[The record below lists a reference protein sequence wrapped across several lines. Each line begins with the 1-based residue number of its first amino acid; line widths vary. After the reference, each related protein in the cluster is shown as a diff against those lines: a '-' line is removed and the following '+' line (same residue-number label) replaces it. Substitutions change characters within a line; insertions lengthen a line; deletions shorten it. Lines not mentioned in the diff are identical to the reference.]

1 MRPLIRTVGAII
13 PLLVVFGANGGP
25 GDAPAADCTFDPHQL
40 RSSRELWHE
49 LSGRAELVAPTR
61 ATTEATTTGRRRSV
75 VPPSTPALTFQSRN
89 FVDDEIFGKMVS
101 DKIRWTSPSSDA
113 EFLRRVS
120 LDITGQ
126 IPHAESLKAFIADP
140 DTAKRDK
147 MID

>member
-61 ATTEATTTGRRRSV
+61 ATTEAATTGRRRSV
-75 VPPSTPALTFQSRN
+75 TPPPSQAFQSRN

-113 EFLRRVS
+113 EFFRRVS

-126 IPHAESLKAFIADP
+126 IPDAESVKAFIADP
-140 DTAKRDK
+140 D
-147 MID
+147 